1 MPFCLYC
8 TSSLW
13 YIISQQRERG
23 EKRLLADYGYIAILL
38 VAAIAVPVLILVLAR
53 FLSAKPKKTDTE
65 AVKTDTYE
73 CGMQTVGSSWLQFN
87 FRYYFYALLFVVFD
101 VETVFLYPWAVHFKQ
116 LKLFGFVEMLIFIFI
131 LVVGLVYAWKK
142 KVLEW
147 K

>member
-1 MPFCLYC
+1 
-8 TSSLW
+8 
-13 YIISQQRERG
+13 
-23 EKRLLADYGYIAILL
+23 LLADYGYIAILA
-38 VAAIAVPVLILVLAR
+38 VAAIAVAALILVLAR
-53 FLSAKPKKTDTE
+53 FLSTKPKQPDPE
-65 AVKTDTYE
+65 GVKTDTYE
-73 CGMQTVGSSWLQFN
+73 CGMHTVGDSWLQFN

-142 KVLEW
+142 KVMEW

>member
-1 MPFCLYC
+1 M
-8 TSSLW
+8 
-13 YIISQQRERG
+13 
-23 EKRLLADYGYIAILL
+23 LADYGYIAILL
-38 VAAIAVPVLILVLAR
+38 VAGIAVPALILVLAR

-65 AVKTDTYE
+65 EVKTETYE
-73 CGMQTVGSSWLQFN
+73 CGMHTVGSSWLQFN

-101 VETVFLYPWAVHFKQ
+101 VETVFLYPWAVYFKQ

-142 KVLEW
+142 KVMEW

>member
-1 MPFCLYC
+1 M
-8 TSSLW
+8 
-13 YIISQQRERG
+13 
-23 EKRLLADYGYIAILL
+23 LADYGYIAILL
-38 VAAIAVPVLILVLAR
+38 VAAVAVPALILVLAR
-53 FLSAKPKKTDTE
+53 FLSAKPKKTDAE

-101 VETVFLYPWAVHFKQ
+101 VETVFLYPWAVYFKQ
-116 LKLFGFVEMLIFIFI
+116 LKLFGFVEMFIFILI

>member
-1 MPFCLYC
+1 M
-8 TSSLW
+8 
-13 YIISQQRERG
+13 
-23 EKRLLADYGYIAILL
+23 LAGYGYIAILL
-38 VAAIAVPVLILVLAR
+38 VAAISIPALILFLAKL
-53 FLSAKPKKTDTE
+53 LSVKPKRPDPE
-65 AVKTDTYE
+65 GVKTDTYE
-73 CGMQTVGSSWLQFN
+73 CGMRTVGSSWIQFN

-101 VETVFLYPWAVHFKQ
+101 VETVYLYPWAVHFKQ

>member
-13 YIISQQRERG
+13 YIISQQRKRG
-23 EKRLLADYGYIAILL
+23 DKRLLADYGYIAILL
-38 VAAIAVPVLILVLAR
+38 VAAIAVPALILVLAR

-101 VETVFLYPWAVHFKQ
+101 VETVFLYPWAVHFRQ
-116 LKLFGFVEMLIFIFI
+116 LKLFGFVEMLIFILI

-142 KVLEW
+142 KVMEW

>member
-38 VAAIAVPVLILVLAR
+38 VAAIAVPVLILVLAG

-73 CGMQTVGSSWLQFN
+73 CGVQTVGSSWLQFN